1 VVIVL
6 MVTMQMVTMQMVM
19 LVMAGML
26 VVMVMMRFMIIVMV
40 IASEMEM
47 YQGIVTRV
55 FMLMEMRAIERCRFH
70 DKRSNKQQA
79 KDISK
84 HETQPRK
91 REREPTGQEM
101 RPANSILLSY
111 SQKPQSETGKFQ
123 KCQMIVA

>member
-1 VVIVL
+1 
-6 MVTMQMVTMQMVM
+6 MVTM
-19 LVMAGML
+19 LMAMMMMMASML

-79 KDISK
+79 KDISN
-84 HETQPRK
+84 HELQPRK

-101 RPANSILLSY
+101 RPANSIWLSY
-111 SQKPQSETGKFQ
+111 SHKPQSETGKFQ
-123 KCQMIVA
+123 KCQMVAA